1 MGHGDRGGVQQ
12 RRCARDD
19 ATYHLMVTIYE
30 ALNEPGVSKA
40 EALGRAQAKLIATPA
55 YQHLFYWSPFLLI
68 SNWL

>member
-1 MGHGDRGGVQQ
+1 
-12 RRCARDD
+12 
-19 ATYHLMVTIYE
+19 MVTIYE